1 LNARKLLLSSIALLL
16 LLQGAGRDVRANQ
29 LPGEVVTGVVTSVS
43 NDSSISI
50 DGKSY
55 RIKSGSP
62 AASAART
69 IATGQTVDAQLNG
82 AANSAASEVVNLV
95 THTNR

>member
-1 LNARKLLLSSIALLL
+1 LNARKLLLSSVALL
-16 LLQGAGRDVRANQ
+16 LLQGVGADLRANQ
-29 LPGEVVTGVVTSVS
+29 LPGELVSGVVTSVHS
-43 NDSSISI
+43 DSSISI

-69 IATGQTVDAQLNG
+69 IAKGQTIDAQLNG
-82 AANSAASEVVNLV
+82 AANSAASEVINLV
-95 THTNR
+95 PHTTR

>member
-1 LNARKLLLSSIALLL
+1 LNTKKLLLSSIALLL
-16 LLQGAGRDVRANQ
+16 LQGVDRDGRANQ
-29 LPGEVVTGVVTSVS
+29 IPGEVVTGVVTSVS

-50 DGKSY
+50 DGRNY

-69 IATGQTVDAQLNG
+69 IAKGQTIDAQLNG
-82 AANSAASEVVNLV
+82 AANSAASEVINLIP
-95 THTNR
+95 HTTR

>member
-1 LNARKLLLSSIALLL
+1 LNARKLLLSSITLL
-16 LLQGAGRDVRANQ
+16 LLQAVDRDLRANQ

-62 AASAART
+62 AAGAART
-69 IATGQTVDAQLNG
+69 IAKGQTVEAQLNG
-82 AANSAASEVVNLV
+82 AANSAASEVINLV

>member
-1 LNARKLLLSSIALLL
+1 MNTKILLLSSIALLV
-16 LLQGAGRDVRANQ
+16 LQGVGRDIRANQ
-29 LPGEVVTGVVTSVS
+29 LPGEIVTGVVTSVS
-43 NDSSISI
+43 SDGSISI

-69 IATGQTVDAQLNG
+69 IAKGQAIDAQLNG
-82 AANSAASEVVNLV
+82 AANSAASEVINLV

>member
-1 LNARKLLLSSIALLL
+1 LNAGKLLLSSVALL
-16 LLQGAGRDVRANQ
+16 LLQGVGADLRANQ
-29 LPGEVVTGVVTSVS
+29 LPGELVSGVVTSVS
-43 NDSSISI
+43 SDSSISI

-69 IATGQTVDAQLNG
+69 IAKGQTIDAQLNG
-82 AANSAASEVVNLV
+82 AANSAASEVINLIP
-95 THTNR
+95 HTTR

>member
-16 LLQGAGRDVRANQ
+16 LQGVGYDVGANQ

-95 THTNR
+95 TRANR

>member
-1 LNARKLLLSSIALLL
+1 LNTKIVLLSSIALLV
-16 LLQGAGRDVRANQ
+16 LQGVGRDVRANQ
-29 LPGEVVTGVVTSVS
+29 LPGEIVTGVVTSVS
-43 NDSSISI
+43 SDGSISI

-69 IATGQTVDAQLNG
+69 IAKGQAIDAQLNG
-82 AANSAASEVVNLV
+82 AANSAASEVINLV

>member
-1 LNARKLLLSSIALLL
+1 LNAIKFLLSSIALLL
-16 LLQGAGRDVRANQ
+16 LQGVGRDVRANQ
-29 LPGEVVTGVVTSVS
+29 LPGEVVTGVVTAVS
-43 NDSSISI
+43 SDSSISI

-69 IATGQTVDAQLNG
+69 IAKGQTIEAQLNG
-82 AANSAASEVVNLV
+82 AANSAASEVINLIP
-95 THTNR
+95 HTSR

>member
-1 LNARKLLLSSIALLL
+1 LNTRMLLLSSIALLV
-16 LLQGAGRDVRANQ
+16 LQGVGRDVRANQ
-29 LPGEVVTGVVTSVS
+29 LPGEIVTGVVTSVS
-43 NDSSISI
+43 SDSSISI

-62 AASAART
+62 AASAVRT
-69 IATGQTVDAQLNG
+69 IAKGQAIDAQLNG
-82 AANSAASEVVNLV
+82 AANSAASEVINLV

>member
-1 LNARKLLLSSIALLL
+1 LNTKILLLSSIALLV
-16 LLQGAGRDVRANQ
+16 LQGVGRDVRANQ
-29 LPGEVVTGVVTSVS
+29 LPGEIVTGVVTSVS
-43 NDSSISI
+43 SDGSISI

-69 IATGQTVDAQLNG
+69 IAKGQAIDAQLNG
-82 AANSAASEVVNLV
+82 AANSAASEVINLV

>member
-1 LNARKLLLSSIALLL
+1 MNARKLLLSSIALLL
-16 LLQGAGRDVRANQ
+16 LQGGGRDARANQ

-69 IATGQTVDAQLNG
+69 IAKGQTIDAQLNG
-82 AANSAASEVVNLV
+82 AANSAASEVINLII
-95 THTNR
+95 HTTR

>member
-1 LNARKLLLSSIALLL
+1 MNTKILLLSSIALLV
-16 LLQGAGRDVRANQ
+16 LQGVGRDVRANQ
-29 LPGEVVTGVVTSVS
+29 LPGEIVTGVVTSVS
-43 NDSSISI
+43 SDGSISI

-69 IATGQTVDAQLNG
+69 IAKGQAIDAQLNG
-82 AANSAASEVVNLV
+82 AANSAASEVINLV

>member
-1 LNARKLLLSSIALLL
+1 LNARKLLLSSLALL

-29 LPGEVVTGVVTSVS
+29 LPGEVVTGVVTAVF

-50 DGKSY
+50 DGKTY

-69 IATGQTVDAQLNG
+69 IAKGQTIDAQLNG
-82 AANSAASEVVNLV
+82 AANSAASEVINLV
-95 THTNR
+95 TRTNR

>member
-1 LNARKLLLSSIALLL
+1 LNTKILLLSSIALLV
-16 LLQGAGRDVRANQ
+16 LQGVGRDIRANQ
-29 LPGEVVTGVVTSVS
+29 LPGEIVTGVVTSVS
-43 NDSSISI
+43 SDGSISI

-69 IATGQTVDAQLNG
+69 IAKGQAIDAQLNG
-82 AANSAASEVVNLV
+82 AANSAASEVINLV

>member
-1 LNARKLLLSSIALLL
+1 LLSSIALLL
-16 LLQGAGRDVRANQ
+16 LQGVGRDVRANQ
-29 LPGEVVTGVVTSVS
+29 LPGAVVTGVVTSVS

>member
-1 LNARKLLLSSIALLL
+1 MNARKLWLSSIALLS
-16 LLQGAGRDVRANQ
+16 LQGVGRDVRANQ

-43 NDSSISI
+43 SGSSISI

-69 IATGQTVDAQLNG
+69 IAKGQTIEAQLNG
-82 AANSAASEVVNLV
+82 AANSAASEVINLIP
-95 THTNR
+95 HTTR